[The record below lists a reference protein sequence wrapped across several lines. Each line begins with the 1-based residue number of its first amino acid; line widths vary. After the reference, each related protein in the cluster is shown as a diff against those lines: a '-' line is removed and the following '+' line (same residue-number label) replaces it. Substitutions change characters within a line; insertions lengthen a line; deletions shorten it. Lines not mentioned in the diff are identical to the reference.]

1 MRPCASSKRLPG
13 SSFNMPRFEPR
24 DPEFESKVRFSFAKQ
39 AAMQTLGAV
48 MVKIEPGQV
57 EIEMPFQAHLTQQH
71 GFIHGGIV
79 TSILDSACWYA
90 AFSLSAPDSA
100 VLTVEYKVNFMAP
113 AKGERLVSRG
123 QVLRPG
129 ASITVCKGDV
139 VAYDGGEEKL
149 VTTMLMTM
157 MILPNRPDLAG

>member
-1 MRPCASSKRLPG
+1 MRPCASSKRPPV
-13 SSFNMPRFEPR
+13 SSFNMSRFEPR
-24 DPEFESKVRFSFAKQ
+24 DPEFEAKVRSSFANQ
-39 AAMQTLGAV
+39 TAMQTLGAV
-48 MVKIEPGQV
+48 MGRVEPGQV
-57 EIEMPFQAHLTQQH
+57 EIEMPFQAGLTQQH

>member
-1 MRPCASSKRLPG
+1 
-13 SSFNMPRFEPR
+13 
-24 DPEFESKVRFSFAKQ
+24 
-39 AAMQTLGAV
+39 

-57 EIEMPFQAHLTQQH
+57 EIEMPFQAHLTQLH